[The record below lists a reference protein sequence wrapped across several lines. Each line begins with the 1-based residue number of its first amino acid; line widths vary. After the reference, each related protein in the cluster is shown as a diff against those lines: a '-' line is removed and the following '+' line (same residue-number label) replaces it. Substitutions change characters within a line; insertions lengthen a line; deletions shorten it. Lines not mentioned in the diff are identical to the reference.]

1 MGLWNKKPGDG
12 DNTPTPQDELIA
24 KFSSVV
30 AEALKP
36 INEKI
41 EAQATEVKTLTTK
54 WNEIENAGAAEAEEA
69 RRRAAAAADGE
80 LTPEQ
85 KAEKS
90 QQALF
95 AQTVLTN
102 ARITENE
109 VAATLERDFPK
120 LVPEFRQMCANT
132 DWKVKALSNYQQQ
145 CMNAIDS
152 LIGREARKGGLRYQ
166 KQTEK
171 FVIEDGG
178 ARGSN
183 EDNPLIG
190 GDYDWT
196 AGDGTGKTL
205 TGTEQLAKLGLNAKD
220 FAEMQKLGMV

>member
-1 MGLWNKKPGDG
+1 MSIWNREKNNEPPPA
-12 DNTPTPQDELIA
+12 TEQDKLLE
-24 KFSSVV
+24 KFSVLV
-30 AEALKP
+30 TEALKP
-36 INEKI
+36 IAEKV
-41 EAQATEVKTLTTK
+41 EAQATEVKTLATK
-54 WNEIENAGAAEAEEA
+54 FTALETEAGKEAEAEAE
-69 RRRAAAAADGE
+69 RRRLEAEGQ

-85 KAEKS
+85 RADRDK
-90 QQALF
+90 QNLF

-109 VAATLERDFPK
+109 CVAEFEKEFPK

-132 DWKVKALSNYQQQ
+132 DWKIKALPNYKQQ
-145 CMNAIDS
+145 CMSAIDA

-178 ARGSN
+178 SRNSGEGDA
-183 EDNPLIG
+183 LIS

-196 AGDGTGKTL
+196 DDRSGKTL
-205 TGTEQLAKLGLNAKD
+205 TATQQLAKIGLTPKD
-220 FAEMQKLGMV
+220 FAEMQKMRLV